1 MKSFLNNID
10 IKDFNERFDHWIF
23 DLDNTIYDFNLGL
36 FSRVSSRMTV
46 YIKDFFDL
54 NEIDALTLQRNM
66 YKKYGLTLRGLM
78 IEKKIDPEPF
88 LEFVHDVDFS
98 ELNEDVA
105 LKTLLGKIK
114 GKKSIYTNAS
124 FKHAKNI
131 LKSMGIF
138 EEFEII
144 FDIKDAN
151 YIAKPN
157 LNSYLIMKK
166 KLGLNDKNI
175 SKSIFFE
182 DTAKNLKPASE
193 LGMSTVWVENDFN
206 RKEANI
212 LKEYINFTGS
222 DLKSILS
229 NMLEI

>member
-10 IKDFNERFDHWIF
+10 IKDFNEKFDHWIF

-36 FSRVSSRMTV
+36 FRRVSSRMTV

-54 NEIDALTLQRNM
+54 NETDAITLQRNM

-98 ELNEDVA
+98 ELNEDVT
-105 LKTLLGKIK
+105 LKKLLGKIK
-114 GKKSIYTNAS
+114 GKKSIYTNATS
-124 FKHAKNI
+124 KHAKNI
-131 LKSMGIF
+131 LESMGIF
-138 EEFEII
+138 HEFEII

-151 YIAKPN
+151 YIAKPDV
-157 LNSYLIMKK
+157 NSYHMMKK
-166 KLGLNDKNI
+166 KLGLNDNNI

-193 LGMSTVWVENDFN
+193 LGMSTVWIENDFN
-206 RKEANI
+206 RKEADN
-212 LKEYINFTGS
+212 LSEYINFTGS
-222 DLKSILS
+222 DIKSILN
-229 NMLEI
+229 NMLKF